1 MKLHLFLCL
10 AIAGAFPVFAKD
22 PKTFA
27 SFIELPWRY
36 VIGGYAD
43 GKWLKSE
50 VTGKRLTG
58 PKTEYRLYSLTGEA
72 GKVTVG
78 KASPDSDVCPD
89 VWMVPINPEPDMDK
103 TSIGVRAT
111 WDPAPRIAKSLDT
124 TQDVYVKAVTDLLLA
139 KEITKPNVKI
149 KQLLKVDLDGDGE
162 DEVLIACSHYQGE
175 EDLTQAKAGDYSFVA
190 LRRVVKGKVQTQ
202 ILEGDFYPKTVKDA
216 APNTYKISGLLDL
229 NGDGTLEVLVDS
241 AYYEGGGLKVWQ
253 LQKDKLV
260 TVLEIEC
267 GV

>member
-1 MKLHLFLCL
+1 MKYTLIFFAALIGTLP
-10 AIAGAFPVFAKD
+10 ISAKD
-22 PKTFA
+22 EKPFA

-36 VIGGYAD
+36 VIGGYVD

-50 VTGKRLTG
+50 TAGKRLSA

-78 KASPDSDVCPD
+78 KAAPDVDVCPD
-89 VWMVPINPEPDMDK
+89 IWMVPINPEPDLDK
-103 TSIGVRAT
+103 ALIGVRAS
-111 WDPAPRIAKSLDT
+111 WDPAPRKAKSLDT
-124 TQDVYVKAVTDLLLA
+124 TQDVYVRAVTDLLSA
-139 KEITKPNVKI
+139 KGITKSKVKI

-202 ILEGDFYPKTVKDA
+202 ILEGDFYPKAAKDA
-216 APNTYKISGLLDL
+216 APNLYKISGVLDL
-229 NGDGTLEVLVDS
+229 NGDGTLEVLVNS
-241 AYYEGGGLKVWQ
+241 TYYEGGGLKVWQ